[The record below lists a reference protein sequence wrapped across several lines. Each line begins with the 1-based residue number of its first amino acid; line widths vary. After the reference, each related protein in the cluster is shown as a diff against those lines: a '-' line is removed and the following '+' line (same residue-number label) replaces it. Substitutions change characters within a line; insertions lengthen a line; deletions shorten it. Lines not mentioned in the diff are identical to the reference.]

1 VLLLRSEIVIPLDC
15 NEPELRDSKD
25 LKVLG
30 TLLASQA
37 DYLVTGDKDLL
48 ALSHKYP
55 ILTPAAFWQ
64 RRGS

>member
-15 NEPELRDSKD
+15 NKPELRDPKD
-25 LKVLG
+25 LKVIG
-30 TLLASQA
+30 TLLAAGA
-37 DYLVTGDKDLL
+37 DFLVTGDKDLL

-64 RRGS
+64 RQGA